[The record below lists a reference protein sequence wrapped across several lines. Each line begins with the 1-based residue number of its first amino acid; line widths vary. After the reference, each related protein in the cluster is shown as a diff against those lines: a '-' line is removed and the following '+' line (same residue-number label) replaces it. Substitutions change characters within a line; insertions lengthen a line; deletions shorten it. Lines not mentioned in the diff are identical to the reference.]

1 MGEKLFHPTM
11 AASTVSEK
19 DPEMLE
25 LCATF
30 LHELGWFTQQ
40 NGFDGAVCRVK
51 WWAENHPDVFLK
63 ACANGLT
70 VILDAVN

>member
-1 MGEKLFHPTM
+1 MEKVFHPTM
-11 AASTVSEK
+11 KSSTVEQT
-19 DPEMLE
+19 DPEALT

-30 LHELGWFTQQ
+30 LHEIGWFTQQ
-40 NGFDGAVCRVK
+40 NGFEGAACRVK
-51 WWAENHPDVFLK
+51 WWAENHPDMFLK